1 MPCEKQEE
9 LRRTAMDILR
19 RIDALTE
26 VQIQAMREHDDEK
39 LMEADKQ
46 LEVAFG
52 EKQRTFG
59 ALFDHRNEH
68 GC

>member
-1 MPCEKQEE
+1 ME
-9 LRRTAMDILR
+9 ILE

-26 VQIQAMREHDDEK
+26 VQIQAMRDGDDER
-39 LMEADKQ
+39 LMDADKQ
-46 LEVAFG
+46 IEAAFG

>member
-1 MPCEKQEE
+1 ME
-9 LRRTAMDILR
+9 ILR

-26 VQIQAMREHDDEK
+26 VQIQAMRDKDDEK

-52 EKQRTFG
+52 EKERTFG
-59 ALFDHRNEH
+59 ALFDHRDEH

>member
-1 MPCEKQEE
+1 MPCEKQEQ
-9 LRRTAMDILR
+9 LRRTAMEILS

-26 VQIQAMREHDDEK
+26 VQIQAMRERDDEK

-46 LEVAFG
+46 LEVLYG
-52 EKQRTFG
+52 KKQRTYG